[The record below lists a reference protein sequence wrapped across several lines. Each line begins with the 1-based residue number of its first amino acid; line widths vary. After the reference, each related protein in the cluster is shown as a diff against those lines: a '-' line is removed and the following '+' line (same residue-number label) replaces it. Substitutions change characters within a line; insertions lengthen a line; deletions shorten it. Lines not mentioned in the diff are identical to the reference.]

1 MIIPSQF
8 KKLTK
13 RDISKIS
20 DKNLKNI
27 LTIFSSKTNENNI
40 GYLVKSSFSFRQRV
54 YIRSKVLHDFSSRNE
69 NENITIDLIAK
80 TIKSTIDGEE
90 LESLGNVNDIK
101 TLLKKYLSNYQNRT
115 TVVYSTLSILG
126 EVVTMYVCSE
136 NLPKEMDFYDFLD
149 QIYFLKWQ
157 PNRNLNHFN
166 VYTDIR
172 LSTEKISYMSA
183 IYDAKLYDSI
193 KVNYDNKESLVN
205 ILTNA
210 FNKSYEYLSEN
221 DQQPLAL
228 LTAGGAWVEGMYL
241 TTNVSE
247 AAYNV
252 ATIAKI
258 LIDQKNS
265 FMLYLDLTKPY
276 MDNPAVS
283 EFVNNLA
290 PIKTVYDG
298 LGTSLTE
305 KNLADIKE
313 AMAII
318 RNKIIQ

>member
-1 MIIPSQF
+1 MLTDLEVGYIIGITNPVENV
-8 KKLTK
+8 KKYFTSGA
-13 RDISKIS
+13 RAI
-20 DKNLKNI
+20 NL
-27 LTIFSSKTNENNI
+27 
-40 GYLVKSSFSFRQRV
+40 GV
-54 YIRSKVLHDFSSRNE
+54 YGADLSYATLYNQEQKVIDYMDAIRSVANE
-69 NENITIDLIAK
+69 
-80 TIKSTIDGEE
+80 
-90 LESLGNVNDIK
+90 
-101 TLLKKYLSNYQNRT
+101 
-115 TVVYSTLSILG
+115 
-126 EVVTMYVCSE
+126 
-136 NLPKEMDFYDFLD
+136 
-149 QIYFLKWQ
+149 
-157 PNRNLNHFN
+157 LN
-166 VYTDIR
+166 
-172 LSTEKISYMSA
+172 MSA
-183 IYDAKLYDSI
+183 IYDATLYDSI
-193 KVNYDNKESLVN
+193 KVNYDNKEKLVD
-205 ILTNA
+205 ILTSA

-258 LIDQKNS
+258 LLEQKNS

-276 MDNPAVS
+276 MDNSSVS

-290 PIKTVYDG
+290 PIKTIYDG

-318 RNKIIQ
+318 RNKIIL

>member
-1 MIIPSQF
+1 MKKIVAILIIPFLVAGFTSLTSCKNRSEAKQ
-8 KKLTK
+8 KKDQEQVQVESLEK
-13 RDISKIS
+13 E
-20 DKNLKNI
+20 LEKNI
-27 LTIFSSKTNENNI
+27 YEIPSSANIIKMLTDLEVGYIIGITNPVENVKRYFTSSARAI
-40 GYLVKSSFSFRQRV
+40 SLGV
-54 YIRSKVLHDFSSRNE
+54 YGADLSYATLYNQEQKVIDYMDAIRSVANE
-69 NENITIDLIAK
+69 
-80 TIKSTIDGEE
+80 
-90 LESLGNVNDIK
+90 
-101 TLLKKYLSNYQNRT
+101 
-115 TVVYSTLSILG
+115 
-126 EVVTMYVCSE
+126 
-136 NLPKEMDFYDFLD
+136 
-149 QIYFLKWQ
+149 
-157 PNRNLNHFN
+157 LN
-166 VYTDIR
+166 
-172 LSTEKISYMSA
+172 MSA
-183 IYDAKLYDSI
+183 IYDATLYDSI
-193 KVNYDNKESLVN
+193 KINYDNKDRLVD

-258 LIDQKNS
+258 LLEQKNS
-265 FMLYLDLTKPY
+265 FMLYLGLTQPY
-276 MDNPAVS
+276 MDNPSVR
-283 EFVNNLA
+283 EFVSNLA

>member
-1 MIIPSQF
+1 MKKILAVLIIPFLIAGFAILNSCKNRSEEKQ
-8 KKLTK
+8 KKEQEQEQVESIEKELQ
-13 RDISKIS
+13 
-20 DKNLKNI
+20 KNI
-27 LTIFSSKTNENNI
+27 YEIPSSANIIKMLTDLEVGYIIGITNPVEN
-40 GYLVKSSFSFRQRV
+40 VKKYFTSGARAINLGV
-54 YIRSKVLHDFSSRNE
+54 YGADLSYATLYNQEQKVIDYMDAIRSVANE
-69 NENITIDLIAK
+69 
-80 TIKSTIDGEE
+80 
-90 LESLGNVNDIK
+90 
-101 TLLKKYLSNYQNRT
+101 
-115 TVVYSTLSILG
+115 
-126 EVVTMYVCSE
+126 
-136 NLPKEMDFYDFLD
+136 
-149 QIYFLKWQ
+149 
-157 PNRNLNHFN
+157 LN
-166 VYTDIR
+166 
-172 LSTEKISYMSA
+172 MSA
-183 IYDAKLYDSI
+183 IYDATLYDSI
-193 KVNYDNKESLVN
+193 KVNYDNKEKLVD
-205 ILTNA
+205 ILTSA

-258 LIDQKNS
+258 LLEQKNS

-276 MDNPAVS
+276 MDNSSVS

-318 RNKIIQ
+318 RNKIIL